1 MMMVATGKRA
11 TGWLRSAVAAALVL
25 ACWPGAALGG
35 GSAFAAASEAPQA
48 DAAAANEC
56 TVIFNSNGGSHTG
69 VLGTGNKAVEV
80 KVRKGAIL
88 EPSQYSTPTRSY
100 CVFDYWSTESFSTTS
115 KYKPFDLSAP
125 ITSDVYLFARW
136 SHCVYPITYDESC
149 YDNDGNMTGE
159 GTMPISYTYSAAQ
172 QTITLVPP
180 KRDSY
185 TFAGWNASG
194 ASATVSGSTLTI
206 PANATGAISLKAT
219 WSPTMAELKGVT
231 DDGNRKGPGESG
243 TAVDIRLKV
252 DGVSHAGKSLVVFYP
267 RNGQDPEVRYVMTN
281 AEKLG
286 STPVPLDKGEAA
298 EVGNSFSFEGWS
310 TDPDKLTSATTVN
323 ADTVPTTHMNVYGT
337 WKSKI
342 EHILLDVPAYDAKN
356 PDAPLYATAKD
367 GTATLPVE
375 LDDLVGKEDMYGYR
389 IEGWYTD
396 EALTS
401 KWEVDEN
408 NSGTTPTSKTLYAK
422 CVKDVTLHMNG
433 GTITTTPTTPADEF
447 KWTVSGTD
455 YKKTFQWSDQ
465 AKLTLPYNRTATTPT
480 TSNPTMTVAKT
491 SWQFMNWCTDAK
503 LEKPVDADITG
514 TKLVQVGSASVASD
528 YYAHWDPMVTIKFFQ
543 YGDDGKTG
551 YDNTIEIA
559 AHSTQK
565 VKLPAQTDLKIGGKT
580 DNTGLTGHRL
590 YKWVYESEATEAGGT
605 GVAAN
610 QRTSYSNEIASNLFN
625 PGAEVELAAIVGAQ
639 KDAQGNAV
647 TVDSITAPK
656 TLRIYAGWQ
665 ATIEAELD
673 VDASDFQAS
682 IWLDSV
688 PSREIEALEPI
699 TLTSSTLRVLSLSAQ
714 NTTTAD
720 ERTVFRQ
727 SFKKLSPDGSV
738 PNNVDMQNTSVTFTP
753 DAEGQTGGTFT
764 YMSGEGDPGSSV
776 TVGTIGRAYVQTLGT
791 YTDTTLTGS
800 LKLTLPSTLRTLRE
814 SEARALDTQ
823 ASGETVKKG
832 FGTVK
837 WTVAFS
843 KEYDSYTFLFG
854 SEAYLSF

>member
-1 MMMVATGKRA
+1 MVATGKRA
-11 TGWLRSAVAAALVL
+11 MGWIRSAVAAALVL

-35 GSAFAAASEAPQA
+35 GSAFAAASETPQA
-48 DAAAANEC
+48 DEAAANEC
-56 TVIFNSNGGSHTG
+56 TVTFNPNGGTHTG
-69 VLGTGNKAVEV
+69 ALGTGTAAVAV

-88 EPSQYSTPTRSY
+88 ETSQYSSPTRSGH
-100 CVFDYWSTESFSTTS
+100 VFDYWSTEQDHDAS
-115 KYKPFDLSAP
+115 KYKPHDLTAP
-125 ITSDVYLFARW
+125 ITSDITLYARW
-136 SHCVYPITYDESC
+136 SACVYPITYDESC
-149 YDNDGNMTGE
+149 YDNSGNMTGE
-159 GTMPISYTYSAAQ
+159 GTMPISYAYSAAQ
-172 QTITLVPP
+172 QAITLVPP
-180 KRDSY
+180 KRADY
-185 TFAGWNASG
+185 TFVEWDVSG
-194 ASATVSGSTLTI
+194 GGATVSESTLTI
-206 PANATGAISLKAT
+206 PANATDPISLKAV
-219 WSPTMAELKGVT
+219 WSNTMGDLKTRT
-231 DDGNRKGPGESG
+231 DDGGVKGPGESG
-243 TAVDIRLKV
+243 TAVDIRLKSESI
-252 DGVSHAGKSLVVFYP
+252 SHANKSLVVFYP
-267 RNGQDPEVRYVMTN
+267 RNGQDPETRYVMTSS
-281 AEKLG
+281 EKVG

-375 LDDLVGKEDMYGYR
+375 LDDLVGGEDMYGYE

-401 KWEVDEN
+401 KWDVDED

-422 CVKDVTLHMNG
+422 CVKDVTLHMDG
-433 GTITTTPTTPADEF
+433 GTITTTPATPADEF
-447 KWTVSGTD
+447 EWTVSGTD

-480 TSNPTMTVAKT
+480 TSNPTMTIAKT
-491 SWQFMNWCTDAK
+491 SWQFMNWCIDAK

-543 YGDDGKTG
+543 YADDGKTG

-565 VKLPAQTDLKIGGKT
+565 VKLPAQTDLQIGGKT
-580 DNTGLTGHRL
+580 DNAGLTGHRL
-590 YKWVYESEATEAGGT
+590 YKWVYVPEATEAGGT
-605 GVAAN
+605 GIDAN
-610 QRTSYSNEIASNLFN
+610 QKTSYSNEIASNHLN
-625 PGAEVELAAIVGAQ
+625 PGAEVELAAIVSAE

-720 ERTVFRQ
+720 ERTVFGQ
-727 SFKKLSPDGSV
+727 SFKKLSPDGSM
-738 PNNVDMQNTSVTFTP
+738 PDNADMQNTAITFTP
-753 DAEGQTGGTFT
+753 DAEEQTGGTFT

-776 TVGTIGRAYVQTLGT
+776 AVGTIGRAYMQTPGT

-823 ASGETVKKG
+823 SSGETVRKG

-843 KEYDSYTFLFG
+843 KAYDGYMFLFG
-854 SEAYLSF
+854 SETSLSF

>member
-1 MMMVATGKRA
+1 MMVAIGKRA
-11 TGWLRSAVAAALVL
+11 MGWLRSAVAAALVL

-35 GSAFAAASEAPQA
+35 GGAFAAASEAPQA
-48 DAAAANEC
+48 DAAATNEC
-56 TVIFNSNGGSHTG
+56 TVTFNPNGGTHTG
-69 VLGTGNKAVEV
+69 VLGSGTGAVAV

-88 EPSQYSTPTRSY
+88 ETSQYSSPTRSGH
-100 CVFDYWSTESFSTTS
+100 VFDYWSTQQGHDAS
-115 KYKPFDLSAP
+115 KYKPYDLAAP
-125 ITSDVYLFARW
+125 ITSDITLYARW
-136 SHCVYPITYDESC
+136 SACVYPITYDESC

-243 TAVDIRLKV
+243 TAVDIRLKA
-252 DGVSHAGKSLVVFYP
+252 DGVSHANKSLVVFYP
-267 RNGQDPEVRYVMTN
+267 RNGQDPETRYVMTN
-281 AEKLG
+281 SEKVG
-286 STPVPLDKGEAA
+286 STPVPLDKDEAA

-310 TDPDKLTSATTVN
+310 TDPDKLTSTSTVN
-323 ADTVPTTHMNVYGT
+323 ADTVPTAHMNVYGT
-337 WKSKI
+337 WKTKI
-342 EHILLDVPAYDAKN
+342 VHILLDIPAYDAKN

-375 LDDLVGKEDMYGYR
+375 LDDLVGGEDMYGYE

-396 EALTS
+396 EALTNG
-401 KWEVDEN
+401 WDVDED
-408 NSGTTPTSKTLYAK
+408 NSGTTPASKTLYAK
-422 CVKDVTLHMNG
+422 CVKDVTLHMDG
-433 GTITTTPTTPADEF
+433 GTITTTPATPADEF
-447 KWTVSGTD
+447 EWTVSGAD

-465 AKLTLPYNRTATTPT
+465 AKLTLPYNRTVTTPT
-480 TSNPTMTVAKT
+480 ASNPTMTVAK
-491 SWQFMNWCTDAK
+491 SNWQFMNWCTDDK
-503 LEKPVDADITG
+503 REKPVDTDTTG

-543 YGDDGKTG
+543 YAEDGKTG

-559 AHSTQK
+559 AHSTEK

-580 DNTGLTGHRL
+580 DSTGLTGHRL
-590 YKWVYESEATEAGGT
+590 YKWVYMPGATEAGGV
-605 GVAAN
+605 GILAN
-610 QRTSYSNEIASNLFN
+610 QRLGKTDETASDLFN

-673 VDASDFQAS
+673 VNASDFQAS

-699 TLTSSTLRVLSLSAQ
+699 TLTSSTLRALSLSAQ
-714 NTTTAD
+714 STTTSD
-720 ERTVFRQ
+720 ERTTFGQ
-727 SFKKLSPDGSV
+727 SFKKLSPDGTV
-738 PNNVDMQNTSVTFTP
+738 PDNADMQNTKVTFTP

-764 YMSGEGDPGSSV
+764 YMSGEGDPGSSAA
-776 TVGTIGRAYVQTLGT
+776 VGSIEKASIGGASITATSLK
-791 YTDTTLTGS
+791 GS

-837 WTVAFS
+837 WTVAFTS
-843 KEYDSYTFLFG
+843 PVASYPYLFG
-854 SEAYLSF
+854 SEAPLSF